1 MKRLLLPLAVSM
13 GMLWLA
19 GCAPRAAYPPP
30 PPPDTQERT
39 KPALPSDD
47 RSADPSST
55 SDAPARPAPTLTEVS
70 GPAVVALLNSSEK
83 LARSGKPDRA
93 AAAAERALDVE
104 PRNPFVYQRLAAL
117 YLDQGQPEQAEAF
130 ARKSNSLAGRNPP
143 LRAANWRLIARARWA
158 RGDTVGADA
167 ALSRADYYAGQS
179 L

>member
-1 MKRLLLPLAVSM
+1 MRRLLLPLAVSM

-30 PPPDTQERT
+30 PPPDSQDTAE
-39 KPALPSDD
+39 PAPSDD
-47 RSADPSST
+47 QSAEPSPT
-55 SDAPARPAPTLTEVS
+55 SDAPAEPAPTLTEVS
-70 GPAVVALLNSSEK
+70 GPAVVALLDSSEQ
-83 LARSGKPDRA
+83 LARAGNPDRA

-117 YLDQGQPEQAEAF
+117 YLDQGQPEQAETF

-143 LRAANWRLIARARWA
+143 LRASNWRLIAEARRA